1 MNRGGYM
8 SDEKHHDQAEE
19 LRRLVEKQNSE
30 IVPGLPPRS
39 EVHKHKRN
47 KKIAFKIK
55 FPIVRLLLILFF
67 IIVILA
73 ITSPIWLEKFV

>member
-1 MNRGGYM
+1 M
-8 SDEKHHDQAEE
+8 SDEKHHDQAEV
-19 LRRLVEKQNSE
+19 LRKLVEKQNSE
-30 IVPGLPPRS
+30 IIPGLPPRS
-39 EVHKHKRN
+39 EVHKRKKN
-47 KKIAFKIK
+47 KKMTMKIK